1 MPSSEHACTIC
12 GRRPWLVSSLPD
24 TALIWMRNVFLKIL
38 GLLLTI
44 CGAGLLP
51 PAAISAMYADGHLTF
66 YLVAAAA
73 GVLLGAAGM
82 FLGPA
87 TTRVLQTR
95 DGFLIVGLSWFFVS
109 LLGAI
114 PFVVVG
120 DFDVV
125 TAIFESASGF
135 TTTGS
140 TAIVGLDDL
149 PRSLLF
155 FRQEIQWL
163 GGIGVVVAAIALLPM
178 LGIGGMQL
186 LKAETTGPAK
196 SDKLRPRIK
205 HTAQGLWRLYV
216 FLTAACAFAYWFAGM
231 SAFDAIAH
239 SFTTVSTGGFSIY
252 DASLAHYGSPAIE
265 AVAVVF
271 MILGAINFAL
281 HFRAWSELALRPYL
295 VNAEARAFGIT
306 IVCLTGLVT
315 LVLVMQTDAPAV
327 LAFRYAIFEVVSVI
341 TSTGYGIVD
350 FSVWPAL
357 LPVLLIFTSFV
368 GGCAGS
374 TAGGMKVIRFLVMS
388 RQALIEVTR
397 LIHPRLVR
405 PLKVG
410 DSVVDDTV
418 VRAVWAFFT
427 VYALVF
433 VVLMLTLMWL
443 GLDQVTAFAAVATC
457 LNNLGPGLGEVAANF
472 STVSDPVKLICA
484 FACVLGRLEVL
495 TIFVLL
501 TPGYWRN

>member
-1 MPSSEHACTIC
+1 MRS
-12 GRRPWLVSSLPD
+12 
-24 TALIWMRNVFLKIL
+24 ALLKIL
-38 GLLLTI
+38 GLLLAI
-44 CGAGLLP
+44 CSAGLLP
-51 PAAISAMYADGHLTF
+51 PAAISAMYADGYLAF
-66 YLVAAAA
+66 YLAAAAA
-73 GVLLGAAGM
+73 GVLLGTAGM
-82 FLGPA
+82 FLGPG

-120 DFDVV
+120 DFDLV

-140 TAIVGLDDL
+140 TAIVGLDHL

-163 GGIGVVVAAIALLPM
+163 GGIGVIVAAIALLPM

-205 HTAQGLWRLYV
+205 HTAQGLWRLYL
-216 FLTAACAFAYWFAGM
+216 FLTGACALAYWFAGM
-231 SAFDAIAH
+231 PAFDAIAH

-252 DASLAHYGSPAIE
+252 DASIAHYGSPAIE
-265 AVAVVF
+265 AVAIVF
-271 MILGAINFAL
+271 MILGALNFAL
-281 HFRAWSELALRPYL
+281 HFRAWGELALRPYL
-295 VNAEARAFGIT
+295 ENAEARAFGIT
-306 IVCLTGLVT
+306 VLGLTVLVT
-315 LVLVMQTDAPAV
+315 VVLATHSDAAPV

-350 FSVWPAL
+350 FSVWPVL
-357 LPVLLIFTSFV
+357 LPVLLIFTSFI

-374 TAGGMKVIRFLVMS
+374 TAGGMKVIRFLVMF
-388 RQALIEVTR
+388 RQAIIEVTR

-410 DSVVDDTV
+410 DGVVDDSV

-427 VYALVF
+427 VYAFVF
-433 VVLMLTLMWL
+433 VVLMLSLMWL

-457 LNNLGPGLGEVAANF
+457 LNNLGPGLGDVAANF

-484 FACVLGRLEVL
+484 FACILGRLEVL

-501 TPGYWRN
+501 TPGYWKG

>member
-1 MPSSEHACTIC
+1 
-12 GRRPWLVSSLPD
+12 
-24 TALIWMRNVFLKIL
+24 MRNALLKIL
-38 GLLLTI
+38 GLLLAI
-44 CGAGLLP
+44 CGAALLP
-51 PAAISAMYADGHLTF
+51 PAAISFMDADGYLGF
-66 YLVAAAA
+66 YLAAAA
-73 GVLLGAAGM
+73 VGLLLGTAGM
-82 FLGPA
+82 FFGPA
-87 TTRVLQTR
+87 VAQALKTR
-95 DGFLIVGLSWFFVS
+95 DGFLVVALAWFFVS
-109 LLGAI
+109 LLGAV

-120 DFDVV
+120 NFDPV

-140 TAIVGLDDL
+140 TAIVGLDHL

-163 GGIGVVVAAIALLPM
+163 GGIGVIVAAIALLPM

-196 SDKLRPRIK
+196 SDKLHPRIK
-205 HTAQGLWRLYV
+205 HTAQALWRLYLS
-216 FLTAACAFAYWFAGM
+216 LTVACALGYWFAGM

-252 DASLAHYGSPAIE
+252 DASLAHYASPAIE
-265 AVAVVF
+265 AVAIVF
-271 MILGAINFAL
+271 MMLGALNFAL
-281 HFRAWSELALRPYL
+281 HFRAWGELSVRPYL
-295 VNAEARAFGIT
+295 MNAEARAFGIT
-306 IVCLTGLVT
+306 VLCVTGLVS
-315 LVLVMQTDAPAV
+315 LVLLTQTDIAAAQA
-327 LAFRYAIFEVVSVI
+327 LRYAIFEVVTVI

-357 LPVLLIFTSFV
+357 LPVLLIFISFI

-374 TAGGMKVIRFLVMS
+374 TAGGMKVIRFLVMF
-388 RQALIEVTR
+388 RQAVIEVTR

-405 PLKVG
+405 PLKID
-410 DSVVDDTV
+410 DSVVNDTV

-427 VYALVF
+427 VYAFVF
-433 VVLMLTLMWL
+433 VVLMLSLMWL

-457 LNNLGPGLGEVAANF
+457 INNLGPGLGEVAANF
-472 STVSDPVKLICA
+472 STVSDPIKLICA
-484 FACVLGRLEVL
+484 FACILGRLEVL

-501 TPGYWRN
+501 TPGYWKG

>member
-1 MPSSEHACTIC
+1 
-12 GRRPWLVSSLPD
+12 
-24 TALIWMRNVFLKIL
+24 
-38 GLLLTI
+38 
-44 CGAGLLP
+44 
-51 PAAISAMYADGHLTF
+51 
-66 YLVAAAA
+66 
-73 GVLLGAAGM
+73 M

-87 TTRVLQTR
+87 VTRVLQTR
-95 DGFLIVGLSWFFVS
+95 DGFLIVALSWFFVS
-109 LLGAI
+109 LLGAV

-120 DFDVV
+120 HFDVV

-163 GGIGVVVAAIALLPM
+163 GGIGVIVAAIALLPM
-178 LGIGGMQL
+178 LGMGGMQL

-205 HTAQGLWRLYV
+205 NTAQGLWRLYL
-216 FLTAACAFAYWFAGM
+216 FLTIACALAYWFAGM

-239 SFTTVSTGGFSIY
+239 SFTTVSTGGYSIY
-252 DASLAHYGSPAIE
+252 DASLAHFESPAIE
-265 AVAVVF
+265 AVAIFF
-271 MILGAINFAL
+271 MVMGALNFAL
-281 HFRAWSELALRPYL
+281 HFRAWSEFSLRPYL

-306 IVCLTGLVT
+306 ILVLTGLVT
-315 LVLVMQTDAPAV
+315 LVLATKTDASTELAV
-327 LAFRYAIFEVVSVI
+327 RYAIFEVVSVI

-357 LPVLLIFTSFV
+357 LPVLLIFASFI

-374 TAGGMKVIRFLVMS
+374 TAGGMKVIRFLVMF
-388 RQALIEVTR
+388 RQAGIEVTR

-405 PLKVG
+405 PLKIG
-410 DSVVDDTV
+410 HGVVDETII
-418 VRAVWAFFT
+418 RAVWAFFT
-427 VYALVF
+427 VYAFVF
-433 VVLMLTLMWL
+433 VALMLTLMWL

-457 LNNLGPGLGEVAANF
+457 LNNLGPGLGDVAANF
-472 STVSDPVKLICA
+472 STVSDAVKLICA
-484 FACVLGRLEVL
+484 FACILGRLEVL

-501 TPGYWRN
+501 TPGYWRG